1 MIADVLRLTGWEWF
15 KLRRRW
21 QPWILLA
28 VAIILGQIGIWVS
41 YGAYHNET
49 LQEFMSGGSS
59 SMSSSYEQDGETISV
74 SITCAEIVNGQSPEG
89 IEKLP
94 EGQRT
99 EFLADVERFREE
111 SCSNIEA
118 REILRE
124 GFALPSAIS
133 NTISGLFNIAAF
145 LVLILTASAL
155 GTEYGWGTLRTALTR
170 GPGRWQLLS
179 SKLVLLML
187 LSAAGFLVLSAA
199 AAFSSILAAVIPPAE
214 SGGLLDSGS
223 WADAAVTFGK
233 AVYGLAPYV
242 ALAALLT
249 VLTQSSATGMSIAMG
264 YFVVELIFVPLLRN
278 FEWFEGIS
286 QVLLGTNVDIWMQVS
301 LVEVEISR
309 NGVPSEQM
317 TSDTLQAFLIL
328 LAYTAV
334 LAAAA
339 FIVFQRRD
347 IAGAKGG

>member
-1 MIADVLRLTGWEWF
+1 MIAHVLRLTVWEWF

-28 VAIILGQIGIWVS
+28 VAIVLAQIGLWVS
-41 YGAYHNET
+41 YTAYHNDT
-49 LQEFMSGGSS
+49 LQELMSGGGG
-59 SMSSSYEQDGETISV
+59 SMGTAYEQDGETISV
-74 SITCAEIVNGQSPEG
+74 SITCAEIVNGQTPEG

-94 EGQRT
+94 EGQRR
-99 EFLADVERFREE
+99 EFLADIERFREE
-111 SCSNIEA
+111 SCSNVEA
-118 REILRE
+118 RETIRE
-124 GFALPSAIS
+124 GFALPSAIP
-133 NTISGLFNIAAF
+133 NTISSLFDIAAF

-170 GPGRWQLLS
+170 GTGRWQLLS

-187 LSAAGFLVLSAA
+187 LGAAGFLVLGAT

-214 SGGLLDSGS
+214 SGGLFDSGS
-223 WADAAVTFGK
+223 WGDAAVTFGK

-249 VLTQSSATGMSIAMG
+249 VLTQSSAAGMSIGMG

-286 QVLLGTNVDIWMQVS
+286 EALLGTNVDKWMQVS
-301 LVEVEISR
+301 LVEVEISG

-317 TSDTLQAFLIL
+317 SSDTLQAFLIL
-328 LAYTAV
+328 LAYTAA

-339 FIVFQRRD
+339 FLVFQRRD
-347 IAGAKGG
+347 ITGAKGG

>member
-1 MIADVLRLTGWEWF
+1 MIAQVLRLTVWEWF

-28 VAIILGQIGIWVS
+28 VAVVLAQIGLWVS
-41 YGAYHNET
+41 YAAYHNET
-49 LQEFMSGGSS
+49 MQGFVSGGISTVS
-59 SMSSSYEQDGETISV
+59 TTYEQDGETISV
-74 SITCAEIVNGQSPEG
+74 QATCPEIVNGQTPEG

-94 EGQRT
+94 EDQRR
-99 EFLADVERFREE
+99 EFLADMERFREE
-111 SCSNIEA
+111 SCSTTESRDTI
-118 REILRE
+118 RE
-124 GFALPSAIS
+124 GFFLPGAVSS
-133 NTISGLFNIAAF
+133 TISGLFDIAAF

-170 GPGRWQLLS
+170 GTGRWQLLS

-187 LSAAGFLVLSAA
+187 LGAAGFLVLGAT
-199 AAFSSILAAVIPPAE
+199 AAFSSVLAAVIPPAE
-214 SGGLLDSGS
+214 PGGLLDSGS
-223 WADAAVTFGK
+223 WGDAAVTFGK

-249 VLTQSSATGMSIAMG
+249 VLTQSSAAGMSIAMG

-286 QVLLGTNVDIWMQVS
+286 DVLLGTNIDKWMQVS
-301 LVEVEISR
+301 LVEVEISVD
-309 NGVPSEQM
+309 GVPPEQM

-328 LAYTAV
+328 LAYTVV

-339 FIVFQRRD
+339 FLVFQRRD
-347 IAGAKGG
+347 ITGAKGG

>member
-1 MIADVLRLTGWEWF
+1 MIAQVLRLTVWEWF

-21 QPWILLA
+21 QPWILLS
-28 VAIILGQIGIWVS
+28 VAIVLAQVGLWVS
-41 YGAYHNET
+41 YTAYHNDT
-49 LQEFMSGGSS
+49 LQELMSGGGG
-59 SMSSSYEQDGETISV
+59 SMGTAFEQDGETISV
-74 SITCAEIVNGQSPEG
+74 SITCAEIVNGQTPEG
-89 IEKLP
+89 IEKL
-94 EGQRT
+94 T
-99 EFLADVERFREE
+99 EDERRKFLADVERFREE
-111 SCSNIEA
+111 SCSNVEA
-118 REILRE
+118 RETIRE
-124 GFALPSAIS
+124 GFALPSAIPS
-133 NTISGLFNIAAF
+133 TISSLFDIAAF

-170 GPGRWQLLS
+170 GTGRWQLLS

-187 LSAAGFLVLSAA
+187 LGAAGFLVLGAT

-214 SGGLLDSGS
+214 SGGLFDSGS
-223 WADAAVTFGK
+223 WGDAAVTFGK

-249 VLTQSSATGMSIAMG
+249 VLTQSSAAGMSIGMG

-286 QVLLGTNVDIWMQVS
+286 EALLGTNVDKWMQVS
-301 LVEVEISR
+301 LVEVEISSG
-309 NGVPSEQM
+309 GVPSEQM
-317 TSDTLQAFLIL
+317 TSDTLQAFFIL

-339 FIVFQRRD
+339 FVVFQRRD
-347 IAGAKGG
+347 ITGAKGG

>member
-1 MIADVLRLTGWEWF
+1 MIAQVARLTVWEWF

-28 VAIILGQIGIWVS
+28 VAIVLAQVGLWVS
-41 YGAYHNET
+41 YAAYHNET

-59 SMSSSYEQDGETISV
+59 SMGTSYEQDGETITV
-74 SITCAEIVNGQSPEG
+74 SATCAEIVNGKTPEG
-89 IEKLP
+89 IDKLP
-94 EGQRT
+94 EDQRR
-99 EFLADVERFREE
+99 EFLADIERFREE
-111 SCSNIEA
+111 SCAGVEA
-118 REILRE
+118 REAIRNS
-124 GFALPSAIS
+124 FALPGAIS
-133 NTISGLFNIAAF
+133 SSISGLFDIAAF

-170 GPGRWQLLS
+170 GAGRWQLLS
-179 SKLVLLML
+179 SKLVLIML
-187 LSAAGFLVLSAA
+187 LCAAGLLALSAA
-199 AAFSSILAAVIPPAE
+199 AAFSSILAAVVPPAE
-214 SGGLLDSGS
+214 SGGLFDSGE
-223 WADAAVTFGK
+223 WGDAAVTFGK

-249 VLTQSSATGMSIAMG
+249 VLTQSSAAGMSIGMG

-278 FEWFEGIS
+278 FDWFDNIS
-286 QVLLGTNVDIWMQVS
+286 EVLLGTNVDKWMQVS
-301 LVEVEISR
+301 LVEVEINSG
-309 NGVPSEQM
+309 GVPSEQM

-347 IAGAKGG
+347 ITGAKGG